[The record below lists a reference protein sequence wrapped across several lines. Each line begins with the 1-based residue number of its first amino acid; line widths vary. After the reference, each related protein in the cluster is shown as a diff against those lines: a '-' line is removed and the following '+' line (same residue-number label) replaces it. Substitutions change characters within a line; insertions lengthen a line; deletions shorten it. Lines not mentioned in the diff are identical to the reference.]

1 MSMNLVV
8 LTGRLVRDPELKY
21 GQSGMAFCRFTLA
34 VNRMKRDDPADFIGC
49 TAFGKTAELI
59 GEYLR
64 KGSNTGVQGRIQTRT
79 YEVNGEKRYGTDVIV
94 DRIEFLDSRNS
105 SDGGNFDTNPRSQA
119 SNGNYSQPKHVEPQQ
134 SSGVVEE
141 EDDEFPF

>member
-94 DRIEFLDSRNS
+94 DRIEFLESKNS
-105 SDGGNFDTNPRSQA
+105 GDVSFESKPKTTN
-119 SNGNYSQPKHVEPQQ
+119 NNQPKDTGTQQ
-134 SSGVVEE
+134 SGVVEDG
-141 EDDEFPF
+141 DDEFPF

>member
-34 VNRMKRDDPADFIGC
+34 VNRMKKDDPADFISC

-64 KGSNTGVQGRIQTRT
+64 KGNNTGVQGRIQTRT

-94 DRIEFLDSRNS
+94 DRIEFLESRNS
-105 SDGGNFDTNPRSQA
+105 GENSFESNSKPKTTTNSY
-119 SNGNYSQPKHVEPQQ
+119 NQPKYTEPKQ
-134 SSGVVEE
+134 SGVVEE